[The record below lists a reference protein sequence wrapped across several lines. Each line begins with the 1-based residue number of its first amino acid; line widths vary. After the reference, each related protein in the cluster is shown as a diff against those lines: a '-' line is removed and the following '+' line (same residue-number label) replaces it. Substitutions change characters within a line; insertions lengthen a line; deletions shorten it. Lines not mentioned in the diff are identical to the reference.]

1 MPGEYRGCSDDVR
14 PVQFFLELMCGVSGG
29 GLMAIRTKRV
39 YDPREDA
46 DGVRVFVDRLWPRG
60 FTKEQLQADL
70 WLKDAAPSDALR
82 KWFHRDFSQWEAFR
96 ERYVSE
102 LDGRPQV
109 VDELV
114 ELSRKGTLTLLFA
127 ARDAHVN
134 HAVVLKEYLDK
145 KVESLSGRADH
156 SSGEVDATVDA

>member
-1 MPGEYRGCSDDVR
+1 
-14 PVQFFLELMCGVSGG
+14 MCGVSGG

-46 DGVRVFVDRLWPRG
+46 DGVRVLVDRLWPRG
-60 FTKEQLQADL
+60 FTKERLQADL

-109 VDELV
+109 ADELV

-145 KVESLSGRADH
+145 KIEALSGRADH

>member
-1 MPGEYRGCSDDVR
+1 
-14 PVQFFLELMCGVSGG
+14 
-29 GLMAIRTKRV
+29 MAIRTKRV

-46 DGVRVFVDRLWPRG
+46 DGVRVLVDRLWPRG
-60 FTKEQLQADL
+60 FTKERLQADL
-70 WLKDAAPSDALR
+70 WLRDAAPSDALR

-127 ARDAHVN
+127 TRDVQVN
-134 HAVVLKEYLDK
+134 HAVVLKEYLDGK
-145 KVESLSGRADH
+145 SEVLTERTDH
-156 SSGEVDATVDA
+156 SSDNVGAFRDA

>member
-1 MPGEYRGCSDDVR
+1 
-14 PVQFFLELMCGVSGG
+14 
-29 GLMAIRTKRV
+29 MAIRTKRV

-46 DGVRVFVDRLWPRG
+46 DGVRVLVDRLWPRG
-60 FTKEQLQADL
+60 FTKERLQADL

-114 ELSRKGTLTLLFA
+114 ELSRKGTLTFLFA

>member
-1 MPGEYRGCSDDVR
+1 
-14 PVQFFLELMCGVSGG
+14 
-29 GLMAIRTKRV
+29 MAIRTKRV

-46 DGVRVFVDRLWPRG
+46 DGVRVLVDRLWPRG
-60 FTKEQLQADL
+60 FTKERLQADL

-96 ERYVSE
+96 ERYVAE

-109 VDELV
+109 VEELV

-134 HAVVLKEYLDK
+134 HAVVLKEYLDRK
-145 KVESLSGRADH
+145 CEGIPEENGKNNGRA
-156 SSGEVDATVDA
+156 

>member
-14 PVQFFLELMCGVSGG
+14 PVQFFLESMCGVSGG

-46 DGVRVFVDRLWPRG
+46 DGVRVLVDRLWPRG
-60 FTKEQLQADL
+60 FTKERLQADL

-109 VDELV
+109 ADELV

-134 HAVVLKEYLDK
+134 HAVVLNEYLDRK
-145 KVESLSGRADH
+145 CEGIPEENGKNDRA
-156 SSGEVDATVDA
+156 